1 MDASFLVNGV
11 VWYANLLLAM
21 TFHEAAH
28 AYAAYLGGDR
38 TAYMGG
44 QVSLDPRP
52 HIQRE
57 RFGMVIFPILS
68 YFFHNGQWMMGW
80 ASAPYD
86 PTWARIHPRRAAWMA
101 TAGPAANLA
110 LALFAWVALRIGLEA
125 GVFLP
130 KASSLAAVVGSTGGI
145 YASLVPILSIM
156 MSLNVILCVFNLIP
170 LPPLDGSAILTLF
183 LPVDLADKY
192 QDAMSQPFFN
202 IIGLVLAWELSAY
215 VITPAIV
222 FAIGVLHVG
231 L

>member
-1 MDASFLVNGV
+1 
-11 VWYANLLLAM
+11 
-21 TFHEAAH
+21 
-28 AYAAYLGGDR
+28 
-38 TAYMGG
+38 
-44 QVSLDPRP
+44 
-52 HIQRE
+52 
-57 RFGMVIFPILS
+57 
-68 YFFHNGQWMMGW
+68 
-80 ASAPYD
+80 
-86 PTWARIHPRRAAWMA
+86 
-101 TAGPAANLA
+101 
-110 LALFAWVALRIGLEA
+110 
-125 GVFLP
+125 
-130 KASSLAAVVGSTGGI
+130 
-145 YASLVPILSIM
+145 M